1 MTENERKELENRAA
15 IVVRGCTQPDSGWYN
30 SPDDLQAVIEGQLAA
45 VWCMAGKAALAKLA
59 DTPHGEMTSFG
70 CATARCTTE
79 EVKGFA
85 RRLAAKWGA
94 EA

>member
-1 MTENERKELENRAA
+1 MEADIMKELENRAE
-15 IVVRGCTQPDSGWYN
+15 IVIRGLQDPQSGWYN